1 MTRNLQSVC
10 KAVVLMLIAENCLP
24 PLEGREHEASD
35 FTTSPEDKQMLL
47 AHGVFLP
54 MLLI

>member
-10 KAVVLMLIAENCLP
+10 KAVVLVLIA
-24 PLEGREHEASD
+24 GREHEACD
-35 FTTSPEDKQMLL
+35 FNTSPEDKQMLL

-54 MLLI
+54 LLLI